1 MLFFFFQLKGE
12 TIMKSFDEL
21 LNAQIEA
28 KKPKLDP
35 ALEPFKDI
43 FKWLEENPF
52 DLIYTYHRL
61 MIDFGTRPPLD
72 LDFTPFMQLP
82 DIQFMP
88 TSFGG
93 IEYQFEP
100 AILIGKTSYLQAD
113 LLEKWLR
120 KHAHHI
126 GNTGADGNHLQWEQ

>member
-1 MLFFFFQLKGE
+1 
-12 TIMKSFDEL
+12 MKSFDEL

-28 KKPKLDP
+28 AKPKLDP

-52 DLIYTYHRL
+52 DIIYTYHRL
-61 MIDFGTRPPLD
+61 KIDFWAQPPLG
-72 LDFTPFMQLP
+72 LDFEPFQSLP
-82 DIQFMP
+82 DVRFLP

-93 IEYQFEP
+93 VEYQFEP
-100 AILIGKTSYLQAD
+100 TVLIGKTSYLQAN

-120 KHAHHI
+120 KHAHLI
-126 GNTGADGNHLQWEQ
+126 GNTGADGNHVQWEQ